1 MLKTINMYTF
11 KPAEVTALEEGG
23 NKKARKYWL
32 HFYDA
37 DNPREYRVDMED
49 PKSVL
54 EFMKLKYEQKKCQ
67 HLPMYTAQQADWLL
81 ALPSLTHVSSRYA
94 VSVGPVHNTHKPH
107 TESSA
112 LTPLAGLSARS
123 RSIQPVN

>member
-1 MLKTINMYTF
+1 MLCVGLSRNFNHVLKTINMYTF

-37 DNPREYRVDMED
+37 ENPREYKVDMED

-54 EFMKLKYEQKKCQ
+54 EFMKLKYEAKKWSQ
-67 HLPMYTAQQADWLL
+67 HCLHTTQHTAH
-81 ALPSLTHVSSRYA
+81 STLTDGRGAGVHVLSTSIRTLRY
-94 VSVGPVHNTHKPH
+94 H
-107 TESSA
+107 
-112 LTPLAGLSARS
+112 ARS
-123 RSIQPVN
+123 YHTS